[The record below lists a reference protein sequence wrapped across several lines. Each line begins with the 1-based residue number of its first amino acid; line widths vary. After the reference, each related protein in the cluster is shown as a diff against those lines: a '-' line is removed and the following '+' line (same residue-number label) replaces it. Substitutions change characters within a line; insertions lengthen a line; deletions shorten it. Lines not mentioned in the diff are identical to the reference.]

1 MYKNRLTE
9 QEMRAILASN
19 LCYLRRSKKGIS
31 QEALARTLTLSR
43 KTIMN
48 YEAGK
53 VSPAAYVVFSLAG
66 YYGCTMEELLTK
78 ELYRKDG
85 Q

>member
-1 MYKNRLTE
+1 MYKSQLTE
-9 QEMRAILASN
+9 HEMRAILASN
-19 LCYLRRSKKGIS
+19 LRYLRQNKNKVS
-31 QEALARTLTLSR
+31 QETLARILKLSR

-53 VSPAAYVVFSLAG
+53 VSPAAYVIYNLAC

-78 ELYRKDG
+78 KLYRKDE
-85 Q
+85 